1 MQGHQ
6 VTIAYRYLKIINNFR
21 CDIQSKF
28 SEEDKYS
35 LSSVKYTLEC
45 VYNGTIELSD
55 IEIGI
60 IVGILH
66 EYGLL
71 CIDHELSVIA
81 EIKKA
86 RN

>member
-28 SEEDKYS
+28 REEDKYA
-35 LSSVKYTLEC
+35 LSSIKYKLEC
-45 VYNGTIELSD
+45 VYNGTVELSD

-60 IVGILH
+60 IIGILH